1 MLHVPLAQELILK
14 HDAERRRERHGE
26 FERHAVAHQSLH
38 HPQQRNVALGDR
50 FEEPV
55 FFEEMLMLGMPD
67 ERKVRVK
74 NEGDVTRHT
83 ITFSVSFRAE
93 RGTAQNDFGH
103 H

>member
-1 MLHVPLAQELILK
+1 
-14 HDAERRRERHGE
+14 
-26 FERHAVAHQSLH
+26 
-38 HPQQRNVALGDR
+38 
-50 FEEPV
+50 
-55 FFEEMLMLGMPD
+55 MLMLGMPD